1 MSSNNYY
8 NYDKSQQNNMNSHII
23 QGSLFNNYTNE
34 YNSVVKNKEGFVHK
48 LTSGFGSIIEA
59 MESIDSVQKVNNDL
73 KRTTIVTDHENEM
86 NKLTSEY
93 ATMYNSYME
102 NSESLS
108 EEERKEIEKDLLY
121 KKDRLTLL
129 SENIRNEM
137 NALLQNNTEGFQGFD
152 SAALSIPDEITTR
165 GKLETTKLRMTSNY
179 YFYLV
184 YFIVAIT
191 LISFTFNILVN
202 PNADEMSAL
211 FVAGGIV
218 VVFLISKIVY

>member
-1 MSSNNYY
+1 
-8 NYDKSQQNNMNSHII
+8 
-23 QGSLFNNYTNE
+23 
-34 YNSVVKNKEGFVHK
+34 
-48 LTSGFGSIIEA
+48 
-59 MESIDSVQKVNNDL
+59 
-73 KRTTIVTDHENEM
+73 
-86 NKLTSEY
+86 
-93 ATMYNSYME
+93 
-102 NSESLS
+102 
-108 EEERKEIEKDLLY
+108 
-121 KKDRLTLL
+121 
-129 SENIRNEM
+129 M